1 MNSKYINF
9 KNNIDYNELKK
20 IANEIKNNKVVIF
33 PTETVYGIGANG
45 LDEEA
50 IKKLFVA
57 KKRPENKPIN
67 LLISN
72 INMIENVAKDLT
84 PLDYALIKEFFPGPL
99 TLILKKK
106 NNVPNILTANGDT
119 VGVRMPANEIA
130 LKLIEYANIP
140 IATSSSNISGNE
152 TGINIDNI
160 FDDFNGRVDY
170 IIDDGPSKLGVASTI
185 VKVVD
190 NKPIIL
196 REGSITKEQIE
207 TVYNNLYKQNKFPP
221 A

>member
-45 LDEEA
+45 LDAEA
-50 IKKLFVA
+50 IKKLFIA

-130 LKLIEYANIP
+130 LKLIEYANVP

-207 TVYNNLYKQNKFPP
+207 TVYNNLYKQKN
-221 A
+221 

>member
-1 MNSKYINF
+1 MTSKYINF

-45 LDEEA
+45 LDAEA
-50 IKKLFVA
+50 IKKLFIA

-72 INMIENVAKDLT
+72 IDMIENVAKDLT
-84 PLDYALIKEFFPGPL
+84 SLDYALIKEFFPGPL

-207 TVYNNLYKQNKFPP
+207 TVYNNLYKQKN
-221 A
+221 

>member
-84 PLDYALIKEFFPGPL
+84 SLDYALIKEFFPGPL

-152 TGINIDNI
+152 TGSNIDNI

-207 TVYNNLYKQNKFPP
+207 TVYNNLYKLKN
-221 A
+221 

>member
-1 MNSKYINF
+1 MTSKYINF

-45 LDEEA
+45 LAAEA
-50 IKKLFVA
+50 IKKLFIA

-72 INMIENVAKDLT
+72 IDMIENVAKDLT

-152 TGINIDNI
+152 TGSNIDNI

-207 TVYNNLYKQNKFPP
+207 TVYNNLYKLKN
-221 A
+221 

>member
-1 MNSKYINF
+1 MTSKYINF
-9 KNNIDYNELKK
+9 KNNIDYNELKN

-45 LDEEA
+45 LTAEA
-50 IKKLFVA
+50 IKKLFIA

-72 INMIENVAKDLT
+72 IDMIENVAKDLT
-84 PLDYALIKEFFPGPL
+84 PLDYARIKEFFPGPL

-106 NNVPNILTANGDT
+106 DNVPNILTANGDT

-207 TVYNNLYKQNKFPP
+207 TVYNNLYKLKN
-221 A
+221 

>member
-1 MNSKYINF
+1 MTSKYINF
-9 KNNIDYNELKK
+9 KNNINYNELKN

-45 LDEEA
+45 LDAEA
-50 IKKLFVA
+50 IKKLFIA

-72 INMIENVAKDLT
+72 IDMIENVAKDLT

-106 NNVPNILTANGDT
+106 DNVPNILTANGDT

-207 TVYNNLYKQNKFPP
+207 TVYNNLYK
-221 A
+221 

>member
-20 IANEIKNNKVVIF
+20 IANEIKNNKVIIF

-45 LDEEA
+45 LDAEA
-50 IKKLFVA
+50 IKKLFIA

-72 INMIENVAKDLT
+72 IDMIENVAKDLT

-106 NNVPNILTANGDT
+106 DNVPNILTANGDT

-207 TVYNNLYKQNKFPP
+207 TVYNNLYK
-221 A
+221 

>member
-1 MNSKYINF
+1 
-9 KNNIDYNELKK
+9 
-20 IANEIKNNKVVIF
+20 
-33 PTETVYGIGANG
+33 
-45 LDEEA
+45 
-50 IKKLFVA
+50 
-57 KKRPENKPIN
+57 
-67 LLISN
+67 
-72 INMIENVAKDLT
+72 MIEKVAKDLT

-207 TVYNNLYKQNKFPP
+207 TVYNNLYKQKN
-221 A
+221 

>member
-207 TVYNNLYKQNKFPP
+207 TVYNNLYKLKN
-221 A
+221 

>member
-1 MNSKYINF
+1 MTSKYINF

-207 TVYNNLYKQNKFPP
+207 TVYNNLYK
-221 A
+221 

>member
-20 IANEIKNNKVVIF
+20 IANEIKNNKVIIF
-33 PTETVYGIGANG
+33 PTETVYGIGTNG
-45 LDEEA
+45 LDAEA
-50 IKKLFVA
+50 IKKLFIA

-72 INMIENVAKDLT
+72 IDMIENVAKDLT

-106 NNVPNILTANGDT
+106 DNVPNILTANGDT

-207 TVYNNLYKQNKFPP
+207 TVYNNLYK
-221 A
+221 

>member
-207 TVYNNLYKQNKFPP
+207 TVYNNLYKQKN
-221 A
+221 

>member
-84 PLDYALIKEFFPGPL
+84 QLDYALIKEFFPGPL

-119 VGVRMPANEIA
+119 VGVRMPANEIS

-207 TVYNNLYKQNKFPP
+207 TVYNNLYKQKN
-221 A
+221 

>member
-1 MNSKYINF
+1 MTSKYINF
-9 KNNIDYNELKK
+9 KNNIDYNELKN

-45 LDEEA
+45 LEAEA
-50 IKKLFVA
+50 IKKLFIA

-72 INMIENVAKDLT
+72 IDMIEKVAKDLT

-106 NNVPNILTANGDT
+106 DNVPNMLTANGDT

-207 TVYNNLYKQNKFPP
+207 TVYNNLYK
-221 A
+221 

>member
-1 MNSKYINF
+1 MTSKYINF
-9 KNNIDYNELKK
+9 KNNINYNELKN

-45 LDEEA
+45 LDAEA
-50 IKKLFVA
+50 IKKLFIA

-72 INMIENVAKDLT
+72 IDMIENVAKDLT

-106 NNVPNILTANGDT
+106 DNVPNILTANGDT

-130 LKLIEYANIP
+130 LKIIEYANVP

-207 TVYNNLYKQNKFPP
+207 TVYNNLYKQKN
-221 A
+221 

>member
-1 MNSKYINF
+1 MTSKYINF
-9 KNNIDYNELKK
+9 KNNINYNELKN

-45 LDEEA
+45 LDAEA
-50 IKKLFVA
+50 IKKLFIA

-130 LKLIEYANIP
+130 LKLIEYANVP

-207 TVYNNLYKQNKFPP
+207 TVYNNLYK
-221 A
+221 

>member
-1 MNSKYINF
+1 MTSKYINF
-9 KNNIDYNELKK
+9 KNNIDYNELKN

-45 LDEEA
+45 LAAEA
-50 IKKLFVA
+50 IKKLFIA

-72 INMIENVAKDLT
+72 IDMIENVAKDLT

-106 NNVPNILTANGDT
+106 DNVPNILTANGDT

-207 TVYNNLYKQNKFPP
+207 TVYNNLYKQKN
-221 A
+221 

>member
-1 MNSKYINF
+1 MTSKYINF

-20 IANEIKNNKVVIF
+20 IANEIKNNKVIIF

-207 TVYNNLYKQNKFPP
+207 TVYNNLYKQKN
-221 A
+221 

>member
-1 MNSKYINF
+1 MTSKYINF

-45 LDEEA
+45 LDAEA
-50 IKKLFVA
+50 IKKLFIA

-72 INMIENVAKDLT
+72 IDMIENVAKDLT

-106 NNVPNILTANGDT
+106 DNVPNILTANGDT

-196 REGSITKEQIE
+196 REGSISKEQIE
-207 TVYNNLYKQNKFPP
+207 KVYNNLYK
-221 A
+221 

>member
-1 MNSKYINF
+1 MTSKYINF

-207 TVYNNLYKQNKFPP
+207 TVYNNLYKQKN
-221 A
+221 

>member
-99 TLILKKK
+99 TLILKRK

-170 IIDDGPSKLGVASTI
+170 IIDDEPSKLGVASTI

-207 TVYNNLYKQNKFPP
+207 TVYNNLYKQKN
-221 A
+221 